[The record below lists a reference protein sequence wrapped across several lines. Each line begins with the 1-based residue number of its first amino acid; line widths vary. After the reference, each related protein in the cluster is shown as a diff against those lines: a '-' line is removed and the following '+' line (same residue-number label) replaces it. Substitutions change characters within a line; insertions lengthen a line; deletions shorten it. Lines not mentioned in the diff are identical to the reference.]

1 MGRHSLLNFLLM
13 LFLKINIKKMI
24 MSYNNEIIILI
35 AEDDDG
41 HAELIVE
48 GLRETGL
55 KNQIIR
61 FDNGKD
67 IWDYL
72 VDIHKDGSVQ
82 QNTEY
87 LVMLDINMPLVDGT
101 EVLRRIKNHEY
112 MKNIPVIMLTT
123 TDDPREIEKCYQLG
137 CNVYITKP
145 VEFIK
150 FAETLQ
156 KLGFFLQI
164 IKV

>member
-1 MGRHSLLNFLLM
+1 M
-13 LFLKINIKKMI
+13 KT
-24 MSYNNEIIILI
+24 NNEIIILI

-48 GLRETGL
+48 GLRDTGL
-55 KNQIIR
+55 KNEIIR
-61 FDNGKD
+61 FENGQE
-67 IWDYL
+67 IWEYL
-72 VDIHKDGSVQ
+72 LDAHKDEVPANSI
-82 QNTEY
+82 EY
-87 LVMLDINMPLVDGT
+87 LVLLDINMPRMDGT
-101 EVLRRIKNHEY
+101 EVLRRIKNHEN

>member
-1 MGRHSLLNFLLM
+1 MYKDN
-13 LFLKINIKKMI
+13 KKF
-24 MSYNNEIIILI
+24 SASRVKTNNEIIILI

-55 KNQIIR
+55 KNEIIR
-61 FDNGKD
+61 FENGQE
-67 IWDYL
+67 IWEYL
-72 VDIHKDGSVQ
+72 LDALKDGMPVDGI
-82 QNTEY
+82 EY
-87 LVMLDINMPLVDGT
+87 LVLLDINMPRMDGT
-101 EVLRRIKNHEY
+101 EVLRRIKNHEN

>member
-1 MGRHSLLNFLLM
+1 
-13 LFLKINIKKMI
+13 

>member
-1 MGRHSLLNFLLM
+1 
-13 LFLKINIKKMI
+13 

-72 VDIHKDGSVQ
+72 VGVHNEGSAQ
-82 QNTEY
+82 NNTEY

-101 EVLRRIKNHEY
+101 EVLRRIKNHEN

>member
-1 MGRHSLLNFLLM
+1 MRN
-13 LFLKINIKKMI
+13 
-24 MSYNNEIIILI
+24 NNEIVILI

-61 FDNGKD
+61 FDNGQD
-67 IWDYL
+67 IWDFL
-72 VDIHKDGSVQ
+72 TDVFEDKNQHK
-82 QNTEY
+82 NIEY
-87 LVMLDINMPLVDGT
+87 LVLLDINMPLVDGT
-101 EVLRRIKNHEY
+101 EVLRRIKNHDD

-156 KLGFFLQI
+156 KFGYFLQI

>member
-1 MGRHSLLNFLLM
+1 MAN
-13 LFLKINIKKMI
+13 
-24 MSYNNEIIILI
+24 NNEIVILI

-41 HAELIVE
+41 HAELIIE

-55 KNQIIR
+55 KNQIVR

-72 VDIHKDGSVQ
+72 VDVHKDELPG
-82 QNTEY
+82 NNAEY

-101 EVLRRIKNHEY
+101 EVLRRIKNDDN

>member
-1 MGRHSLLNFLLM
+1 MNDH
-13 LFLKINIKKMI
+13 
-24 MSYNNEIIILI
+24 NNEIIILI

-41 HAELIVE
+41 HAELIIE
-48 GLRETGL
+48 GLRDTGL
-55 KNQIIR
+55 KNKIIR
-61 FDNGKD
+61 FENGQE

-72 VDIHKDGSVQ
+72 TGAYKNGAPVN
-82 QNTEY
+82 NTEF
-87 LVMLDINMPLVDGT
+87 LVLLDINMPRVDGT
-101 EVLRRIKNHEY
+101 EVLRRIKNHDD

>member
-1 MGRHSLLNFLLM
+1 
-13 LFLKINIKKMI
+13 
-24 MSYNNEIIILI
+24 MSYNSEIIILI

-48 GLRETGL
+48 GLRDTGL
-55 KNQIIR
+55 KNKIIR

-72 VDIHKDGSVQ
+72 VDVHKDGVPKN
-82 QNTEY
+82 NTEY
-87 LVMLDINMPLVDGT
+87 LVMLDINMPLLDGT
-101 EVLRRIKNHEY
+101 EVLRKIKNNEN

>member
-1 MGRHSLLNFLLM
+1 
-13 LFLKINIKKMI
+13 
-24 MSYNNEIIILI
+24 MSYNREIIILI

-61 FDNGKD
+61 FDNGSD

-72 VDIHKDGSVQ
+72 VDVHKEGGTE
-82 QNTEY
+82 NNAEY

-101 EVLRRIKNHEY
+101 EVLRRIKNRDD

>member
-1 MGRHSLLNFLLM
+1 
-13 LFLKINIKKMI
+13 
-24 MSYNNEIIILI
+24 MSYNREIIILI

-41 HAELIVE
+41 RAELIVE

-61 FDNGKD
+61 FDNGSD

-72 VDIHKDGSVQ
+72 VDVHKEGGTE
-82 QNTEY
+82 NNAEY

-101 EVLRRIKNHEY
+101 EVLRRIKNRDD

>member
-1 MGRHSLLNFLLM
+1 MAN
-13 LFLKINIKKMI
+13 
-24 MSYNNEIIILI
+24 NNEIVILI

-41 HAELIVE
+41 HAELIIE

-55 KNQIIR
+55 KNQIVR

-72 VDIHKDGSVQ
+72 VEIHKEDSHGN
-82 QNTEY
+82 NTEY

-101 EVLRRIKNHEY
+101 EVLRRIKNDDK